1 MQVNMADTIWHGKAM
16 QHAMQVKQGMQKMVK
31 TATLEK
37 REAGRAPKIE
47 NLEKSES
54 VTE

>member
-1 MQVNMADTIWHGKAM
+1 MAWQAM
-16 QHAMQVKQGMQKMVK
+16 QHAMQVKQDMQKMVK

-37 REAGRAPKIE
+37 RKGGGAPKVE